1 MIIIPRPLRGWR
13 PQHMKCATNLWK
25 TKLQLFDSLVP
36 AVFTMTAQ
44 ADQAGA
50 DVAPQ
55 HSDNSTYF
63 VLIALAA
70 PGWME

>member
-1 MIIIPRPLRGWR
+1 MIITLRPLRGCR

-50 DVAPQ
+50 D
-55 HSDNSTYF
+55 
-63 VLIALAA
+63 ALL
-70 PGWME
+70 PNIPTIPHISY